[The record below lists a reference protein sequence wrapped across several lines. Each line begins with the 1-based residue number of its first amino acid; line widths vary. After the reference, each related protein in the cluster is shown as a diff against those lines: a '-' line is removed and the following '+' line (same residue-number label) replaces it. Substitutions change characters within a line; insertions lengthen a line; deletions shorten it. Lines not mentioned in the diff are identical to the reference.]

1 MDSPEKGKVNY
12 SGTIPASYAPS
23 EGVSLFS
30 RKWWEQVSSKDAFWR
45 DFDDKVPEDVVNKR
59 VKQTFEIVLDIERN
73 ARKRDEK
80 RREREAKR
88 SQVGAGAGK
97 PKITDESPASP
108 HSRTASAESTI
119 TVLHTASNSS
129 ETVVCSDKVQKDSS
143 QVNVVEKIECAKC
156 GDFYMQAE
164 MESGYGEALVC
175 RKCAKVETSEEKKIP
190 FQKSLKAETSAEQP
204 AQATAASSAPK
215 IEANGAN
222 VHEVNVTPCST
233 GQKRYSDG
241 NMKVEGYSTEE
252 ATEVVKSGVDAVMS
266 KKIKLESNEG

>member
-80 RREREAKR
+80 RREREAKG

-97 PKITDESPASP
+97 PKITDEWPASP

-119 TVLHTASNSS
+119 TVLHTASNPIGNS
-129 ETVVCSDKVQKDSS
+129 DSS
-143 QVNVVEKIECAKC
+143 QVNVVEKIEGAKC

-175 RKCAKVETSEEKKIP
+175 RKCAKVETSEDKKIP
-190 FQKSLKAETSAEQP
+190 LQKSPKVEPSAEHP
-204 AQATAASSAPK
+204 AQAAAASSKTQTGAV
-215 IEANGAN
+215 GAN
-222 VHEVNVTPCST
+222 RLEAIFKYYET
-233 GQKRYSDG
+233 GEKRYSDG
-241 NMKVEGYSTEE
+241 NMKVEGYPTEE
-252 ATEVVKSGVDAVMS
+252 ATEVVKSGVDAVTS

>member
-30 RKWWEQVSSKDAFWR
+30 RKWWEEVSSKDAFWR

-59 VKQTFEIVLDIERN
+59 VKQTFAIVHDIQRN

-97 PKITDESPASP
+97 PKITDKSPASP
-108 HSRTASAESTI
+108 HSRTTSAESTN
-119 TVLHTASNSS
+119 TVLHTASNPS
-129 ETVVCSDKVQKDSS
+129 ETVVCSDKVQKE

-175 RKCAKVETSEEKKIP
+175 GKCAKVEASEEKKIP
-190 FQKSLKAETSAEQP
+190 LQKSPKAETSAEHP
-204 AQATAASSAPK
+204 AQAAAASSATK
-215 IEANGAN
+215 IEAGRAN
-222 VHEVNVTPCST
+222 AHEVSVTPCST

-252 ATEVVKSGVDAVMS
+252 ATEVVTSGVDAVVS

>member
-1 MDSPEKGKVNY
+1 MNSPEKGKVNY

-97 PKITDESPASP
+97 PKITDKSPASP
-108 HSRTASAESTI
+108 HSRTTSVESTI
-119 TVLHTASNSS
+119 TVLHTASIPSK
-129 ETVVCSDKVQKDSS
+129 TVVCSDKVQKDSS

-164 MESGYGEALVC
+164 MESGYDEALVC
-175 RKCAKVETSEEKKIP
+175 RKCAKVEASEEKKIP
-190 FQKSLKAETSAEQP
+190 LQKSTEGESLTEHP
-204 AQATAASSAPK
+204 VQATAASSQTQTEAGG
-215 IEANGAN
+215 ANGLEAIFKYY
-222 VHEVNVTPCST
+222 ET

-241 NMKVEGYSTEE
+241 NIKVEGYSTEE
-252 ATEVVKSGVDAVMS
+252 APEAVKSGVDAVMS
-266 KKIKLESNEG
+266 KKIKLESNEA